1 MGIPFNKGLK
11 NMLKRIVVIIV
22 ILMAIALAYSII
34 EPYMIETKEITIQSD
49 QIPAQFNGKTIV
61 FITDIHCGPFFSEER
76 VGNLVNQV
84 NALNPDMVLL
94 GGDYVTNDPAYLEP
108 CFSQLSKLKAPLGV
122 YGVLGN
128 NDPYNETIKAMNQS
142 GITYIGNKGFWIE
155 ENGQRIRLG
164 GVGDLVTDVP
174 YQGPTIGPVNK
185 NDFVIMV
192 SHTPDYFPLLNKNM
206 VDLMFA
212 GHTHGGQITFFGL
225 WAPVTGSMYGQKYLT
240 GVKKS
245 GNSTMIVSNGIGT
258 AIMPL
263 RFFARPQIIVVKL
276 EKT

>member
-1 MGIPFNKGLK
+1 MFKKI
-11 NMLKRIVVIIV
+11 VII
-22 ILMAIALAYSII
+22 IAFLFAIALAYSYFI

-49 QIPAQFNGKTIV
+49 QIPAEFNGKTIV
-61 FITDIHCGPFFSEER
+61 FITDIHCSQFFSAER
-76 VGNLVNQV
+76 VGSLVNQV

-94 GGDYVTNDPAYLEP
+94 GGDYVTDDTAYIQP

-128 NDPYNETIKAMNQS
+128 NDPYNATIAAMENA
-142 GITYIGNKGFWIE
+142 GITYIGNKGLWIE

-164 GVGDLVTDVP
+164 GVGDLDTDIP
-174 YQGPTIGPVNK
+174 YQGPTIGAVNSS
-185 NDFVIMV
+185 DFVIMV
-192 SHTPDYFPLLNKNM
+192 SHKPDYFPLLNKKL

-212 GHTHGGQITFFGL
+212 GHTHGGQVTFFGL
-225 WAPVTGSMYGQKYLT
+225 WAPFTGSKYGQKYLT
-240 GVKKS
+240 GVKES

-258 AIMPL
+258 VKVPL

-276 EKT
+276 ERTS